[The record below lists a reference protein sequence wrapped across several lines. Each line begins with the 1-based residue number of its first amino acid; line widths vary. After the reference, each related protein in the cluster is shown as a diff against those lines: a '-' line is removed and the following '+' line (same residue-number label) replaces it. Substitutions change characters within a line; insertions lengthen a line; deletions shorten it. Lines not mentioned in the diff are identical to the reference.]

1 MIDDGTNGL
10 PWDKSLDPII
20 VPLGW
25 KCVLRLYDGR
35 RWERTDCLSI
45 IVSLSR
51 ESDGRK
57 WLHASVARP
66 DRLPT
71 YDDLCTLKYIFIGRH
86 RKAIQVFAPE
96 SEHVNI
102 NPYCLH
108 LWCRL
113 DGDPLPDFTHG
124 KGTL

>member
-1 MIDDGTNGL
+1 MTDDGMNGL
-10 PWDKSLDPII
+10 PWDMSLDPVI
-20 VPLGW
+20 VPPGW
-25 KCVLRLYDGR
+25 RCMVRSYDGR
-35 RWERTDCLSI
+35 HWIHDNGLSV
-45 IVSLSR
+45 IVSLAM

-57 WLHASVARP
+57 WLHASVARA

-71 YDDLCTLKYIFIGRH
+71 YDDMRTLKDTFIGRR

-124 KGTL
+124 KGSL